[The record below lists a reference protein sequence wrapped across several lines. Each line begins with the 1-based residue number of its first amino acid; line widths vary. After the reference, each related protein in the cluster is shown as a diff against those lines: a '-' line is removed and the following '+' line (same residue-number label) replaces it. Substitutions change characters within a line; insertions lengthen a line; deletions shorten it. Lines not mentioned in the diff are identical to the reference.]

1 MQTLTNL
8 EQWFL
13 INYITLIVYKSGLGN
28 CIYPDC
34 LQAYILTSP
43 YLKEYKS
50 EAGAIYFITPDKK
63 KKNHRTSYEEN
74 GLQKPWSVLQRE
86 AHVRTPFSVYEFFN
100 LNY

>member
-43 YLKEYKS
+43 YLKECKS
-50 EAGAIYFITPDKK
+50 EAGAIYFITPDQKK
-63 KKNHRTSYEEN
+63 RITELATKKMGCRNHDLSCKGRHMS
-74 GLQKPWSVLQRE
+74 GLLSLYMNSS
-86 AHVRTPFSVYEFFN
+86 T
-100 LNY
+100 